1 MEMICTGPNFFAFLM
16 KLKKL
21 SFCVLLNILIIELLE
36 VQLGFN
42 LFLNKE

>member
-1 MEMICTGPNFFAFLM
+1 MICTGPNFCLSYEI
-16 KLKKL
+16 KNL